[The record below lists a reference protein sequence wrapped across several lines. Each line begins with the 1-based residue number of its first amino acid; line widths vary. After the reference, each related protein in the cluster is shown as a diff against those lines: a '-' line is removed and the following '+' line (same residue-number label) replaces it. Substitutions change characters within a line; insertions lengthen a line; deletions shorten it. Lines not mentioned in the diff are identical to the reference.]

1 MIHLYAQ
8 AAIQYNGPDT
18 HDTVVSYTIQQAM
31 STCARELHE
40 QWKGT
45 KLYSAAEKITNL
57 IQLFHRMRHLHG
69 QQMKGKLLEIARKK
83 IKCAL

>member
-1 MIHLYAQ
+1 
-8 AAIQYNGPDT
+8 
-18 HDTVVSYTIQQAM
+18 M

-40 QWKGT
+40 QWKRT

-57 IQLFHRMRHLHG
+57 VQLFHRMRHLHG

-83 IKCAL
+83 